1 MKREEEAERQRI
13 LEEEQAEK
21 EAELLEESDET
32 SPDSEEIVTNS

>member
-1 MKREEEAERQRI
+1 VRRKQK
-13 LEEEQAEK
+13 AEK